1 MPAVVEGN
9 GGEVAVNSAW
19 HALWTR
25 SRHEPL
31 VCSELTAKG
40 IETFLPTFMRVSKW
54 SDRTKRIS
62 VPLFPGYCFARFAP
76 KALSTVVR
84 SNGVVSILSNA
95 GEPIPI
101 LTFEIEALQ
110 RTVASGIEMDPCSG
124 LEPGDPVRVLRG
136 PLTGVVGKLVR
147 RGADNV
153 LVLAVEILNSG
164 ARVQVSSADV
174 EPI

>member
-1 MPAVVEGN
+1 MPAVSERG
-9 GGEVAVNSAW
+9 AVDVQIGSAW

-40 IETFLPTFMRVSKW
+40 IETFLPTYIRISKW

-62 VPLFPGYCFARFAP
+62 VPLFPGYCFARFTP

-84 SNGVVSILSNA
+84 STGVVSILSNA
-95 GEPIPI
+95 GEPTPIP
-101 LTFEIEALQ
+101 TFEIEALQ
-110 RTVASGIEMDPCSG
+110 RTVASGLAFDPCSA
-124 LEPGDPVRVLRG
+124 LEPGAPVRVLYG
-136 PLTGVVGKLVR
+136 PLAGVVGKLVR
-147 RGADNV
+147 RGADNM

-164 ARVQVSSADV
+164 ARVQVAATDV